1 MTPSELAELL
11 RRGEDSMLEFK
22 RDDIQNHDLA
32 KELVAFLNLAGGTVL
47 LGVDDDATIAGS
59 TRDSLEEWVAELCR
73 TKIEPPV
80 VPLMSWVRDAE
91 PGRDVL
97 AVQLPTGPD
106 KPYARVHNARRT
118 YYIRVGSTSRE
129 ASREELE
136 RMFQASGR
144 LRYGLKPVP
153 GADWTAFDRR
163 RLRDYFTRVLQGDAP
178 EDTDRDGWEALLTN
192 VDLMTESADQCVA
205 TIDGLLLF
213 GSRPQ
218 RFLPQ
223 SGIRAICY
231 TGETRDYATR
241 ADEDLRGAMVPLGS
255 ATGEL
260 TEAGLV
266 ERALDFVRRNT
277 ETTAVLDRGR
287 RIDRREYPE
296 DVIREVVVNALV
308 HRDYSIV
315 GADIMIE
322 IFTDRLEVTSPGK
335 LPNTV
340 TPEGMRNGLRYAR
353 NQTLVNVMRDYGYV
367 EARGMGVRN
376 KIIPG
381 MRAHNGTE
389 PELVAEE
396 HRFIVRL
403 LKAPI
408 ERN

>member
-1 MTPSELAELL
+1 MTPDELAELL
-11 RRGEDSMLEFK
+11 RRGEDSTLEFK

-32 KELVAFLNLAGGTVL
+32 RELVALLNLAGGAVL
-47 LGVDDDATIAGS
+47 LGVDDSGAIVGS
-59 TRDSLEEWVAELCR
+59 TRDALEEWVAELCR
-73 TKIEPPV
+73 VKIEPPI

-97 AVQLPTGPD
+97 VVQLPAGPD
-106 KPYARVHNARRT
+106 KPYARLHNGRRS

-153 GADWTAFDRR
+153 GADWNAFDPR

-178 EDTDRDGWEALLTN
+178 QDIDRAGWEDLLTN
-192 VDLMTESADQCVA
+192 VEFMTESAGQRTA

-213 GSRPQ
+213 GFRPQ
-218 RFLPQ
+218 RFLAQ

-231 TGETRDYATR
+231 TGANRGYATR
-241 ADEDLRGAMVPLGS
+241 ADEDIRGPMVFLGS
-255 ATGEL
+255 ASGEL
-260 TEAGLV
+260 TETGLV

-296 DVIREVVVNALV
+296 AVIRELVVNALV
-308 HRDYSIV
+308 HRDYSIA
-315 GADIMIE
+315 GADILLE
-322 IFTDRLEVTSPGK
+322 IFSDRLEVSSPGK

-340 TPEGMRNGLRYAR
+340 TPEGMRRGLRYAR
-353 NQTLVNVMRDYGYV
+353 NQTLVNVMRDYAYM
-367 EARGMGVRN
+367 EARGMGMRN
-376 KIIPG
+376 TIIPG

-389 PELVAEE
+389 PELIAEE

-403 LKAPI
+403 LKGPK
-408 ERN
+408 EKS